1 MRSLAWIGVGLALIG
16 AMATAADARSRSGP
30 SSEYY
35 EWQRQTRGPEHGYSG
50 WVPGVGRRGLYC
62 DYQRIPNRECTVSA
76 SGKRRCRAT
85 SWTLKQY
92 CY

>member
-1 MRSLAWIGVGLALIG
+1 
-16 AMATAADARSRSGP
+16 MAPPAEARQRGGGGP

-35 EWQRQTRGPEHGYSG
+35 EWQSQSRNPVHGYSG
-50 WVPGVGRRGLYC
+50 WVAGGRRGLYC
-62 DYQRIPNRECTVSA
+62 DYQRIPNRECTTTS
-76 SGKRRCRAT
+76 SGKRRCQAT

>member
-1 MRSLAWIGVGLALIG
+1 MRSVAWIVLGLALIS
-16 AMATAADARSRSGP
+16 AMPSAAEARSRGGP

-35 EWQRQTRGPEHGYSG
+35 EWQSEHRGPAHGYSG
-50 WVPGVGRRGLYC
+50 WVPGGRRGLYC
-62 DYQRIPNRECTVSA
+62 DYQRIPNRECTTTA
-76 SGKRRCRAT
+76 SGKRRCRAA

>member
-1 MRSLAWIGVGLALIG
+1 MRKLIWVGTALVLAG
-16 AMATAADARSRSGP
+16 AIATAAEARKRGGS

-35 EWQRQTRGPEHGYSG
+35 EWQSEHRGPAHGYSG
-50 WVPGVGRRGLYC
+50 WVPGGRRSLYC
-62 DYQRIPNRECTVSA
+62 DYQRIPNRECTVTA
-76 SGKRRCRAT
+76 SGKRRCKAT